1 MGSSMLSGL
10 TIVPIS
16 GRVSIHRFS
25 IHRYCEAGTIGTR
38 ELMMRQRDWVMLVEA
53 SLGVLSSPNF
63 GFSKQGYEVR
73 GISITPGSRDFET
86 RESSGRRERNQ
97 PKRMS
102 RRPSERSLDGESS
115 RGKSFAKHCEN
126 KGQKRKQADVL
137 RRRPVGIT

>member
-63 GFSKQGYEVR
+63 EFPKLGYGFR

-86 RESSGRRERNQ
+86 RESSG
-97 PKRMS
+97 
-102 RRPSERSLDGESS
+102 
-115 RGKSFAKHCEN
+115 
-126 KGQKRKQADVL
+126 
-137 RRRPVGIT
+137 